1 MAEGRRVGKYI
12 AIGCGVALLIAIIG
26 VVSCVGLCGAC
37 IGGGMMMTEGA
48 VAQGTAFF
56 GDLRDGNVEQAY
68 NRMSE
73 NYRSANDIEAF
84 RQTVEGM
91 PIMTQQ
97 TGVTFMGRNINAG
110 PRTTVRL
117 TGMLTAPEGNATL
130 EMNCAQV
137 GELWFIDAV
146 SVQGETFQ
154 GTQLPAPSMPM
165 GYPQQSPFPGAPHQP
180 QAQPPTDPSAQPP
193 TDPSSQP
200 PVQPPTDPS
209 TQPST
214 QPPTDPSAQP

>member
-1 MAEGRRVGKYI
+1 MAEGRTVGKYI

-56 GDLRDGNVEQAY
+56 GDLRDGNVETAY

-73 NYRSANDIEAF
+73 SYRSANDLEAF

-91 PIMTQQ
+91 PIMTKQ
-97 TGVTFMGRNINAG
+97 TGVNFMGRNINAG
-110 PRTTVRL
+110 SQTRVRL
-117 TGMLTAPEGNATL
+117 TGMLTAPEGNGTL
-130 EMNCAQV
+130 EMHCVQV

-154 GTQLPAPSMPM
+154 GTQLPTAPMPM
-165 GYPQQSPFPGAPHQP
+165 GFPQQNPFPGTNQP
-180 QAQPPTDPSAQPP
+180 QAQPPTDPSGQPPADPAAQPPAQPP
-193 TDPSSQP
+193 TDPSAGYGDT
-200 PVQPPTDPS
+200 PTN
-209 TQPST
+209 
-214 QPPTDPSAQP
+214 TDQH